1 MTAIVV
7 KNARVQSFFE
17 SRKYL
22 DPETFLIA
30 IVTALETVLPTE
42 VSDHDTAVI
51 DTVARKIDE
60 CKGSFPDLLKT
71 FTAKLESVSNL
82 AVNTVSRKVDECK
95 SSDSLRLV
103 MDSVTTANARVESRV
118 ESLALKLEGS
128 QCKGKLSENVLS
140 TVLSTAFPEADVID
154 NTGTPGSCDFRL
166 VRNGLSDIL
175 FENKNYTR
183 NVNTQEVQKFIGDCK
198 SLKTPGILVSQE
210 SGIAGHPNWD
220 IQVIDGVGVPLLFVH
235 KLKYDTFLV
244 KTAVQIM
251 DLLIK
256 INGNGNGTG
265 SGSGNST
272 DKNTGDKDTLA
283 ALVTE
288 LQSELS
294 DAVSDRDS
302 ALAAVRAFSRDSTKR
317 INKSFKRVE
326 RIIENTLSQCC

>member
-1 MTAIVV
+1 
-7 KNARVQSFFE
+7 
-17 SRKYL
+17 
-22 DPETFLIA
+22 
-30 IVTALETVLPTE
+30 

-60 CKGSFPDLLKT
+60 CKESFPDLLKT
-71 FTAKLESVSNL
+71 FTSKLESVSNL
-82 AVNTVSRKVDECK
+82 AVNTVSRKMDECK

-210 SGIAGHPNWD
+210 SGIAGHPNWS
-220 IQVIDGVGVPLLFVH
+220 IQVIDGVIDGVGVPLLFVH
-235 KLKYDTFLV
+235 KLKYDTLLV

-256 INGNGNGTG
+256 ISG
-265 SGSGNST
+265 SGSGS
-272 DKNTGDKDTLA
+272 DKNAGDKDTFA

-288 LQSELS
+288 LQSELA
-294 DAVSDRDS
+294 DAVNDRDS
-302 ALAAVRAFSRDSTKR
+302 ALAAVRAFSKDNTKR

-326 RIIENTLSQCC
+326 RIIESTLSQCC

>member
-1 MTAIVV
+1 
-7 KNARVQSFFE
+7 
-17 SRKYL
+17 
-22 DPETFLIA
+22 
-30 IVTALETVLPTE
+30 
-42 VSDHDTAVI
+42 
-51 DTVARKIDE
+51 
-60 CKGSFPDLLKT
+60 
-71 FTAKLESVSNL
+71 
-82 AVNTVSRKVDECK
+82 
-95 SSDSLRLV
+95 

-210 SGIAGHPNWD
+210 SGIAGHPNWS
-220 IQVIDGVGVPLLFVH
+220 IQVIDGVIDGVGVPLLFVH
-235 KLKYDTFLV
+235 KLKYDTLLV

-256 INGNGNGTG
+256 ISG
-265 SGSGNST
+265 SGSGS
-272 DKNTGDKDTLA
+272 DKNAGDKDTFA

-288 LQSELS
+288 LQSELA
-294 DAVSDRDS
+294 DAVNDRDS
-302 ALAAVRAFSRDSTKR
+302 ALAAVRAFSKDNTKR

-326 RIIENTLSQCC
+326 RIIESTLSQCC